1 MALEGT
7 RGASRNLSSRERAV
21 SSGTRPLALANGE
34 GAPEQSR
41 KPVGEDHVAAG
52 ACPGTVCLHRDEA
65 PGRACVVLAE

>member
-1 MALEGT
+1 M
-7 RGASRNLSSRERAV
+7 

-41 KPVGEDHVAAG
+41 KPVGEDHVATG
-52 ACPGTVCLHRDEA
+52 ACPGTVCLHRDAA